1 MTRLKDIAAA
11 AGVSVS
17 TVSKALNNSRE
28 INEET
33 RARIVRIA
41 RELNYNLASL
51 QTTAVSSKNR
61 TIGVICP
68 EINSNYYTQ
77 LISSIGRQIARK
89 GYSYTIAVS
98 DFERRKEVDFL
109 EMFGRQPVDGIV
121 LVTESN
127 DIQGTVGGVKD
138 IWHTPLV
145 LIASEDDVSNYDCLN
160 IDEAYGVSTAI
171 SHLIRL
177 GHTRIAYIGDKLT
190 EGRLAAYRD
199 SLRKNKLDVDSAL
212 IVTAEQR
219 FEKGGHLGMQAL
231 LKNRQRPSAVFAAY
245 DDMAIGAMRAI
256 SEAGLTIP
264 DDISLIG
271 MDDVFVSPYL
281 CKALTTVSNPI
292 REMAMVSLSILFRKI
307 EDSSFTVVQN
317 VVLKPS
323 LVVRETTGPCK
334 T

>member
-98 DFERRKEVDFL
+98 DFERRYEKPGNECFSGLDAC
-109 EMFGRQPVDGIV
+109 GW
-121 LVTESN
+121 LV
-127 DIQGTVGGVKD
+127 
-138 IWHTPLV
+138 
-145 LIASEDDVSNYDCLN
+145 
-160 IDEAYGVSTAI
+160 YG
-171 SHLIRL
+171 
-177 GHTRIAYIGDKLT
+177 
-190 EGRLAAYRD
+190 
-199 SLRKNKLDVDSAL
+199 
-212 IVTAEQR
+212 R
-219 FEKGGHLGMQAL
+219 FEKMFHRGGNPHAS
-231 LKNRQRPSAVFAAY
+231 RP
-245 DDMAIGAMRAI
+245 
-256 SEAGLTIP
+256 
-264 DDISLIG
+264 
-271 MDDVFVSPYL
+271 
-281 CKALTTVSNPI
+281 K
-292 REMAMVSLSILFRKI
+292 RK
-307 EDSSFTVVQN
+307 
-317 VVLKPS
+317 
-323 LVVRETTGPCK
+323 
-334 T
+334 